1 MVVDIALS
9 LLAVYLFGY
18 KVSFEDPIAKTK
30 SAFLNAQ
37 LIAIGISILSTA
49 IATVLTKSKESLI
62 KTLRIIAIISFLMI
76 VVLLG
81 VDININSSYNEQVF
95 SEFYEKYEAPN
106 ENKAKKGFEKSK
118 CWSKRCENIK
128 FTRGLYIKKHE
139 CSN

>member
-1 MVVDIALS
+1 MVVDIELS

-95 SEFYEKYEAPN
+95 SEFYEKESP
-106 ENKAKKGFEKSK
+106 
-118 CWSKRCENIK
+118 I
-128 FTRGLYIKKHE
+128 
-139 CSN
+139 